1 MTTWFRRPLVAFLGT
16 LLIALGLVTGAPSQ
30 ARAATITGITFNNV
44 SRSAALNTN
53 PASSAEVDDLSVR
66 DGGRLYLPASA
77 DPTALSGWITSDD
90 GTREAFGVGDYA
102 LTSTGDHEWSLT
114 LVSNPTVGVTVYQS
128 GSVPAMYVRTNGG
141 LAAIEADKSHEDEG
155 GSMALVGADTNP
167 VYNGLLGEM
176 KGRGNTTWGYP
187 KKPYQVKLDKSTEL
201 VADAGAHKTW
211 ILLANYLDTSL
222 IRNQVAYNLEGSA
235 LRRAG
240 LTDHSIK
247 GRMIDLWI
255 DGDFRGSYYLAEKVQ
270 VGATRVNITDLE
282 KANEAANPGTD
293 LGSTPTVRAETTD
306 PRFAGLREAQYAE
319 FSNSPTGYQNSGYLF
334 EMDFA
339 SGSRAERSYFITRQ
353 GTPFTVKA
361 PEDANRDELAYASG
375 FMQGLEDA
383 IFSPTGRNAAGRHY
397 TDYLDLQSFAT
408 YYAVQEAVANEDA
421 FKSSAYF
428 YLDRGG
434 KLVAG
439 PLWDCDRCL
448 GSLTGHAAPESV
460 HVGKWSRLKPLWIKQ
475 LLSHTDF
482 RAAVRTAWTG
492 SVKPEL
498 DQLLAA
504 DGRLSEYA
512 AEVAYS
518 AKLNKLRWSAH
529 PASIA
534 SPTPAGDITWLRS
547 YTTSRRDALGRV
559 FGAAYTDN
567 VRIPDG
573 IYVIRNGR
581 LQVDVSRMSTETGA
595 NIQLWDPNTTD
606 AQRFRVTRG
615 ADLFY
620 TITNVHSGK
629 LLDVRYAAAA
639 NGTNVWQYPLTG
651 TKAQKWTIG
660 TYDGVNY
667 TIASA
672 LGIFDI
678 GDTGGREDGHVLDAA
693 AAGQTAGTNIQIWA
707 DNGTS
712 AQQFRFAAVDTTP
725 PPPPPAPEIVEG
737 VPYALASGLNRA
749 KVLDVRYASPA
760 RGTNVQLWDFNGSSA
775 QRFTFHAL
783 GDGSYQI
790 LTGPGGAV
798 DVAYAGTARGTNV
811 WQWDATGSIAQQWVL
826 RPTGDGDGSFY
837 VVSRANGLY
846 LDVAYAGTAN
856 GTNVWTWS
864 HTGTG
869 AQKFYLNR
877 L

>member
-1 MTTWFRRPLVAFLGT
+1 MANAGT
-16 LLIALGLVTGAPSQ
+16 
-30 ARAATITGITFNNV
+30 
-44 SRSAALNTN
+44 
-53 PASSAEVDDLSVR
+53 
-66 DGGRLYLPASA
+66 
-77 DPTALSGWITSDD
+77 
-90 GTREAFGVGDYA
+90 
-102 LTSTGDHEWSLT
+102 
-114 LVSNPTVGVTVYQS
+114 
-128 GSVPAMYVRTNGG
+128 
-141 LAAIEADKSHEDEG
+141 
-155 GSMALVGADTNP
+155 
-167 VYNGLLGEM
+167 
-176 KGRGNTTWGYP
+176 
-187 KKPYQVKLDKSTEL
+187 
-201 VADAGAHKTW
+201 HKTW
-211 ILLANYLDTSL
+211 ILLANYLDASL

-247 GRMIDLWI
+247 GRMIDL
-255 DGDFRGSYYLAEKVQ
+255 GSAPSVR
-270 VGATRVNITDLE
+270 T
-282 KANEAANPGTD
+282 EA
-293 LGSTPTVRAETTD
+293 TD
-306 PRFAGLREAQYAE
+306 PRFAGLREAQYTD
-319 FSNSPTGYQNSGYLF
+319 FPSSPTDYRSSGYLF

-361 PEDANRDELAYASG
+361 PEDANDDELAYASG
-375 FMQGLEDA
+375 FMQDLEDA
-383 IFSPTGRNAAGRHY
+383 IFSPTGRNAEGRHY

-421 FKSSAYF
+421 FKSSTYF

-448 GSLTGHAAPESV
+448 GSLTEHAAPEAI

-475 LLSHTDF
+475 LLSHADF
-482 RAAVRTAWTG
+482 RTAVRTAWTG
-492 SVKPEL
+492 TVKPEL
-498 DQLLAA
+498 DELLAS
-504 DGRLSEYA
+504 DGRLSAYA
-512 AEVAYS
+512 TEVAYS

-529 PASIA
+529 PASITSA
-534 SPTPAGDITWLRS
+534 TPAGDIAWLRG
-547 YTTSRRDALGRV
+547 YTSSRRDGLSRV
-559 FGAAYTDN
+559 FGSAYTSN
-567 VRIPDG
+567 VRVPDD

-581 LQVDVSRMSTETGA
+581 LQLDVSQMSTATGA

-615 ADLFY
+615 ADSFY
-620 TITNVHSGK
+620 TITNVHSDK
-629 LLDVRYAAAA
+629 LLDVRYAVAA

-678 GDTGGREDGHVLDAA
+678 GDIGGREDGHVLDAA
-693 AAGQTAGTNIQIWA
+693 SAGQTAGTNIQIW
-707 DNGTS
+707 D
-712 AQQFRFAAVDTTP
+712 
-725 PPPPPAPEIVEG
+725 
-737 VPYALASGLNRA
+737 Y
-749 KVLDVRYASPA
+749 
-760 RGTNVQLWDFNGSSA
+760 NGSSA
-775 QRFTFHAL
+775 QRFTFRAL

-798 DVAYAGTARGTNV
+798 DVAYAGTVPGTNV
-811 WQWDATGSIAQQWVL
+811 WQWDATGSIAQQWIL

-869 AQKFYLNR
+869 AQKFFLNR